1 MNPTAR
7 MIVTVS
13 PVPLIATAAGRHV
26 LVSTAYSKAALRVA
40 CEELVAAR
48 PDVAYFPS
56 YEIVTGNFT
65 HGAYFAPDLRSVTEA
80 GVAHVMRVFLR
91 HFTRSGTA
99 AVPAP
104 LPEATADQHTRRMAE
119 HVRVIC
125 DEEALDIT
133 A

>member
-1 MNPTAR
+1 M
-7 MIVTVS
+7 
-13 PVPLIATAAGRHV
+13 
-26 LVSTAYSKAALRVA
+26 A

-56 YEIVTGNFT
+56 YEIVTGAFT
-65 HGAYFAPDLRSVTEA
+65 RGAYFAPDLRSVTEE

-91 HFTRSGTA
+91 HFTRTGGA
-99 AVPAP
+99 PPRPAP
-104 LPEATADQHTRRMAE
+104 VSDDPYMRAMAE

-125 DEEALDIT
+125 DEEALDIG